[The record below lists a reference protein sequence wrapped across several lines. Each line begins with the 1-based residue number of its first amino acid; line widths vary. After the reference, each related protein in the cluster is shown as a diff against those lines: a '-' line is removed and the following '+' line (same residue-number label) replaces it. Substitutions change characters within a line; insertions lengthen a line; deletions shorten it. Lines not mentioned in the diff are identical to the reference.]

1 MKKIVSLILCAVLL
15 VACGS
20 NTTKQNESTANK
32 PTVDTGT
39 TDTGKASNTEW
50 KWDLL
55 KKDTYSEITLFSKYE
70 AGIPLYDRKDL
81 GGMVYMGSSKDNGGK
96 LDRAYVFK
104 HYTVSNSKYKITDI
118 SELESKFLV
127 KENNI
132 FFRGLAGML
141 PGSGMYEWKITEK
154 SAKKHLDIEFVKVKA
169 EITAYHS
176 EELGGGLAAIHK
188 EKPELKSYVEGYFT
202 ILDTDEGKQLFA
214 IYRNWTNETSKKT
227 EEKSKRVVEQLIE
240 SIRVKQ

>member
-20 NTTKQNESTANK
+20 NTTKQNESTVK
-32 PTVDTGT
+32 KSTVDTGT
-39 TDTGKASNTEW
+39 TDTSKSSNTEW

-104 HYTVSNSKYKITDI
+104 HYTVSDSKYKISDI

-127 KENNI
+127 KENNV
-132 FFRGLAGML
+132 FFRGLSGLL
-141 PGSGMYEWKITEK
+141 PATEEFEWTITEK
-154 SAKKHLDIEFVKVKA
+154 STKKHLDIEFVKIKA
-169 EITAYHS
+169 EIKGYNTNRLS
-176 EELGGGLAAIHK
+176 TIHEK
-188 EKPELKSYVEGYFT
+188 KPELKSYVEGYFT